1 MNQYASDKK
10 YLELMG
16 LKALIIKIGA
26 LRAEYM
32 EQNDEVN
39 RILAN
44 LTSRLDAIVAPD
56 GEDAN
61 VLPVTDSYDY
71 SEGTLFECV
80 AKYIQDLRN
89 ELGATDAAKAEPVY
103 ARLDQIEDWVKN
115 GFTDED
121 GVAYDGLLDRVKKLE
136 AESFAQVECSDA
148 ETVKNE
154 HKWEASFKNAKG
166 EELAKISLDT
176 KDFVIDGMLG
186 DVRMISVVEKG
197 ASIIDLSDG
206 TKYEA
211 GAAEPWATLIAESA
225 MKNNEERYLVF
236 SFKTKDSDGHDA
248 ENDDNYKDDQKLQN
262 IWVSVKDLHDNFEFK
277 AEGNDYIV
285 LDVATKHTADGST
298 EVVYST
304 NLTDDAVELINKGL
318 GKVDDVRSYD
328 DIDKDLATAEDD
340 IKLLQDQVVNGFN
353 EKNGDNGNGLEA
365 DGGEH
370 AKEGLLTRANKLEQR
385 MEAAEG
391 HIEDIEAWIDEDGIV
406 PTAWVEDYFDYI
418 VFGGGAAA
426 NTRNDAYKALKDG
439 GKIDQV
445 IEKDPAPEVD
455 DKKYE

>member
-32 EQNDEVN
+32 SQNEEVN

-44 LTSRLDAIVAPD
+44 LTARLDAIVAPD

-71 SEGTLFECV
+71 TEGTLFECV
-80 AKYIQDLRN
+80 AKYIQDIRN
-89 ELGATDAAKAEPVY
+89 ELGATDNAKAEPVY
-103 ARLDQIEDWVKN
+103 ARLDQIEDWVNN

-121 GVAYDGLLDRVKKLE
+121 GVAYDGLLARVKKLE

-186 DVRMISVVEKG
+186 DVKMISVADRG
-197 ASIIDLSDG
+197 AAIIDLSDG

-211 GAAEPWATLIAESA
+211 GAPEPWATLIAESA
-225 MKNNEERYLVF
+225 TKNNEERYLVF
-236 SFKTKDSDGHDA
+236 SFKTKDSDGHDGPDA
-248 ENDDNYKDDQKLQN
+248 DNYVGDQNLQN
-262 IWVSVKDLHDNFEFK
+262 IWVSVKDLHDNFVFD
-277 AEGNDYIV
+277 AEGADYIGLKV
-285 LDVATKHTADGST
+285 DVMHTADGST
-298 EVVYST
+298 KVVYSVA
-304 NLTDDAVELINKGL
+304 LTDDAVELINKGL
-318 GKVDDVRSYD
+318 GKVDGVRSYD
-328 DIDKDLATAEDD
+328 EIDNDLKTAEDD

-353 EKNGDNGNGLEA
+353 EKNGDNGNGLDA

-385 MEAAEG
+385 MDAAEG

-406 PTAWVEDYFDYI
+406 PVEWVNDYFDYI
-418 VFGGGAAA
+418 VFGGGNAA
-426 NTRNDAYKALKDG
+426 NTRNAAYNALKDA

-445 IEKDPAPEVD
+445 IEKDPAPNVD
-455 DKKYE
+455 DYKE